1 MRVVHPPVLVGVIL
15 IITLTVQ
22 SFSFLR
28 KSPVALSHRPTINVR
43 AMNPNDDSTGEQFT
57 TNAEDQEAV
66 TKLKS
71 RLESNAAGTPGLSD
85 PEPESWRNLP
95 CVSIDEGAHKYVLI
109 EAETPSNPNSNSA
122 DERRTFVVSKR
133 GASYHRNAAEPM
145 IAILEKHRFRNIR
158 VTGGGRILFE
168 EDEKRI
174 SIFGYSYGFG
184 KADHAVSKRV
194 IESDERYEGFEVSWS
209 DAGY

>member
-1 MRVVHPPVLVGVIL
+1 MRAVHPPVLVAVIL
-15 IITLTVQ
+15 SITLTVQ
-22 SFSFLR
+22 SFSLLQAG
-28 KSPVALSHRPTINVR
+28 PVAKIKLR
-43 AMNPNDDSTGEQFT
+43 AMTQNDESTGEQCT

-71 RLESNAAGTPGLSD
+71 RLESNSAGTPTSN
-85 PEPESWRNLP
+85 PEPSESWRNLP

-109 EAETPSNPNSNSA
+109 EAETPSVTGEA
-122 DERRTFVVSKR
+122 GECRTFVVSKR

-145 IAILEKHRFRNIR
+145 IDILEKHQFRNIQ
-158 VTGGGRILFE
+158 VTGGGRILLE
-168 EDEKRI
+168 DDEKKI

-194 IESDERYEGFEVSWS
+194 IESDDRYKDFEVTWS

>member
-22 SFSFLR
+22 SFSFIQKGL
-28 KSPVALSHRPTINVR
+28 VAHNHGTKIKLR
-43 AMNPNDDSTGEQFT
+43 AMIQNDESTGSEQFT

-71 RLESNAAGTPGLSD
+71 RLESNTSGTPGISN
-85 PEPESWRNLP
+85 PSEPNEAWRNLP

-109 EAETPSNPNSNSA
+109 EAETPSG
-122 DERRTFVVSKR
+122 ERTQTFVVSKR

-145 IAILEKHRFRNIR
+145 IEILEKHQFRNIR

-168 EDEKRI
+168 EDEERI

-194 IESDERYEGFEVSWS
+194 IEEDARYDGFEVTWS